1 MTRHFGLPDKGK
13 VERVCREGTMKQMIS
28 NPREPGKLEAVGF
41 AALVWFCVG
50 VLISGWIVF
59 AAWLILAA
67 VR

>member
-28 NPREPGKLEAVGF
+28 NTREPSKLEAVGF
-41 AALVWFCVG
+41 AAVVWFCVG
-50 VLISGWIVF
+50 VLISGC
-59 AAWLILAA
+59 AWLILAA